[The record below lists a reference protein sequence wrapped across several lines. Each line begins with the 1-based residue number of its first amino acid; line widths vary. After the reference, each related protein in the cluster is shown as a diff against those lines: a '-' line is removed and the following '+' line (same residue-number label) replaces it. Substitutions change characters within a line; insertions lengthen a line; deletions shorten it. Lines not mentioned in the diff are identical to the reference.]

1 MDSSLA
7 LLRIVRSPQQRAR
20 SCSGGDL
27 CGTRDSVGRFTRP
40 GEILATRGPTYAYPA
55 YACRMP
61 LLARLL
67 HPTLPDGIRYTFAKR
82 RSSMIDTWYLP
93 VPMMLGRHA
102 PRGDYRRR
110 HNPAIVRGQGELPV
124 LPSLQILY
132 FRAGKLPHS
141 ARSYTAF
148 RPTGRA
154 RIEIA
159 QNIYVSPPPPR
170 RTPPGTGQ
178 ANREPPRPPPATADV
193 QSIQVLPQPADPRPA
208 DAERR

>member
-1 MDSSLA
+1 
-7 LLRIVRSPQQRAR
+7 
-20 SCSGGDL
+20 
-27 CGTRDSVGRFTRP
+27 
-40 GEILATRGPTYAYPA
+40 
-55 YACRMP
+55 MP

-67 HPTLPDGIRYTFAKR
+67 RPTLPDGIRYTFAKR

-93 VPMMLGRHA
+93 VPMKLGRHA

-124 LPSLQILY
+124 LPNLQILY

-154 RIEIA
+154 GIEIA

-178 ANREPPRPPPATADV
+178 ANREPPRPPPATAPLAMPSPPGRRAIV
-193 QSIQVLPQPADPRPA
+193 HPARSASRSRSHWPRARPSTPP
-208 DAERR
+208 RVR